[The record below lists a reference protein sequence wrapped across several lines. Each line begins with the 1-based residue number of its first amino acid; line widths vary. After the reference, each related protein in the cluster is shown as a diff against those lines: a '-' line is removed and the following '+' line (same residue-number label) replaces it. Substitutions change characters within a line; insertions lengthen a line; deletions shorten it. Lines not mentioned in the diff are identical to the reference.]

1 MGIYEK
7 VRKVPKCTSLGKHGM
22 KLTQR
27 RRKMSTFRSTKVN
40 ENCVLC
46 LYRRCAAFGEG
57 AASAGCHLE
66 ATKAQEVAA
75 AITIIALLKK
85 LKISQM

>member
-27 RRKMSTFRSTKVN
+27 RRKMSTFRSTEVN
-40 ENCVLC
+40 KNCVVC
-46 LYRRCAAFGEG
+46 LYRRCTAFGEG
-57 AASAGCHLE
+57 AASAGCRLRTTE
-66 ATKAQEVAA
+66 VREVAA
-75 AITIIALLKK
+75 AIVIIATVKN
-85 LKISQM
+85 

>member
-1 MGIYEK
+1 MDSVGIYEE
-7 VRKVPKCTSLGKHGM
+7 VRKVPKCTSSSKHGM

-27 RRKMSTFRSTKVN
+27 RRKMSTFRSTEVN
-40 ENCVLC
+40 KNCVLC

-66 ATKAQEVAA
+66 ATEAREVAT
-75 AITIIALLKK
+75 AIAIIALFKN
-85 LKISQM
+85 